1 MGDSYLPLRWESTG
15 DQWWYASP
23 IDWAAANGHYDL
35 VRELLHIDNNLLI
48 KLTSLRRIR
57 RLETVWDDDARFAAA
72 ARCRSEVARSLLLE
86 CETKNGKNSL
96 IRAGYGGWL
105 MYSAASAG
113 DMRFLRELLDR
124 DPLLVFGE
132 GEYGVSDILY
142 AAARSKSSEVF
153 RLLLDFAVSPRCPP
167 GGAAW
172 PLQESP
178 GDNILAFRWEMVN
191 RAAHAAAR
199 GGNLEILLELLST
212 SSDPLEFRDVHGSS
226 VLHAAAGRGQVEVV
240 KGLVPSLDIVDSR
253 DYEGNTALHVAAFRG
268 QLPVLEALMAASP
281 SSAASTNNG
290 GDTILHLAVAGF
302 RTSGFRRLDRQL
314 ELVRRLAAGDLV
326 NLEEMLN
333 ARNGDGRTALHLAV
347 AGDVPAELVELLVAV
362 PSIDL
367 NVQDVDGSTALDLL
381 RRRPRSASTEILIRR
396 VASAGGVSSSL
407 RPAAVAASSSSSSS
421 QLKGRRQL
429 GGFPCSPGTAFRI
442 PDGEM
447 FLFTGLGG
455 SDAGDGGSRRSSS
468 CSSEPSSAGSSGG
481 SSAGNKEK
489 KTRSSVHSAAKHL
502 KFLFTWPR
510 RKARKAGEV
519 AVGESGDD
527 DSSGFRTPLRQR
539 FSQPAAPSLHA
550 NKRVLAP
557 GPSPSTKEKLADGTT
572 PQSSPA
578 YSVSRSSASAHS
590 DQQKG
595 VCFEDEA
602 NAPPSCSKSSSV
614 NGTPAT
620 TPGGGSSAS
629 QGLGSLKTRLVNRY
643 LCFGAQGLAVPDPRD
658 GRRSSSF
665 FRRPARSP
673 A

>member
-1 MGDSYLPLRWESTG
+1 
-15 DQWWYASP
+15 
-23 IDWAAANGHYDL
+23 
-35 VRELLHIDNNLLI
+35 
-48 KLTSLRRIR
+48 
-57 RLETVWDDDARFAAA
+57 
-72 ARCRSEVARSLLLE
+72 
-86 CETKNGKNSL
+86 
-96 IRAGYGGWL
+96 

-153 RLLLDFAVSPRCPP
+153 RLILDFAVSP
-167 GGAAW
+167 
-172 PLQESP
+172 SP

-407 RPAAVAASSSSSSS
+407 RPAAAAAASSSSSSS

-455 SDAGDGGSRRSSS
+455 SSS

-550 NKRVLAP
+550 NKRVLGP